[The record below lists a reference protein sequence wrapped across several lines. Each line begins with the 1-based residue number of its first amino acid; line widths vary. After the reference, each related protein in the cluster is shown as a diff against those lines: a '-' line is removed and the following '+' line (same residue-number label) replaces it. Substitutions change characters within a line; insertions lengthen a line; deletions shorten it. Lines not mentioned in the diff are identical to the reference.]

1 MLKHMTATFVASGDF
16 SMYNAVIVGL
26 CISVSIG
33 SLTDVPAKFMFPGT
47 SAFDLV
53 CCNKSLAHAEKPVRY
68 GDVVVFEYGRLTN
81 TVDRCNDGMISFSQ
95 WPLEKIDVIAPLH
108 V

>member
-1 MLKHMTATFVASGDF
+1 MSKPQYAQ
-16 SMYNAVIVGL
+16 
-26 CISVSIG
+26 
-33 SLTDVPAKFMFPGT
+33 
-47 SAFDLV
+47 
-53 CCNKSLAHAEKPVRY
+53 AHD